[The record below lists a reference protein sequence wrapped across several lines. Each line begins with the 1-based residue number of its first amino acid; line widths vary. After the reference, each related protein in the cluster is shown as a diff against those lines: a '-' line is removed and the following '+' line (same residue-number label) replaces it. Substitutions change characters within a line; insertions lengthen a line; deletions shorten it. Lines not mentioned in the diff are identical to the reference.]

1 MPTDSATPVM
11 RWVIEVTMVIG
22 QRKMVVKG
30 DSGRAAS
37 FGAAL
42 GVSAM
47 KVLKLPDVKVPGV
60 ILGC

>member
-1 MPTDSATPVM
+1 M

-60 ILGC
+60 MLGC